1 MMLDYDIIVE
11 ENSSNIAKELNNYA
25 YLNKGSKI
33 FCDNFNHSIDG
44 IRYNVTYH
52 LDNPNKGNYYVY

>member
-11 ENSSNIAKELNNYA
+11 QNSSNIAKELNNYA

-52 LDNPNKGNYYVY
+52 LDNPNKGSYYVY